1 MPSLGMFKTKEGGGA
16 MRKYFKRYV
25 QIALV
30 IDFLIVMLIYKLGV
44 GLNDYVHSGV
54 FGFVSGAFL
63 FITSGMMAFWLVI
76 YLLTKVISLISGVI
90 RS

>member
-1 MPSLGMFKTKEGGGA
+1 
-16 MRKYFKRYV
+16 MRKYFKRYI

-30 IDFLIVMLIYKLGV
+30 IDFLIIMLIYRLDV

-63 FITSGMMAFWLVI
+63 FITGGMMAFWLVV
-76 YLLTKVISLISGVI
+76 YLLTKFISLISSVI

>member
-1 MPSLGMFKTKEGGGA
+1 
-16 MRKYFKRYV
+16 MRKYFKRYI

-44 GLNDYVHSGV
+44 GFNDYVHSGV
-54 FGFVSGAFL
+54 FSFVSGAFL

>member
-1 MPSLGMFKTKEGGGA
+1 

-30 IDFLIVMLIYKLGV
+30 IDFLIIMLIYKLGV

-63 FITSGMMAFWLVI
+63 FITVGMMGFWLVV
-76 YLLTKVISLISGVI
+76 YLLTKVISLISGAI